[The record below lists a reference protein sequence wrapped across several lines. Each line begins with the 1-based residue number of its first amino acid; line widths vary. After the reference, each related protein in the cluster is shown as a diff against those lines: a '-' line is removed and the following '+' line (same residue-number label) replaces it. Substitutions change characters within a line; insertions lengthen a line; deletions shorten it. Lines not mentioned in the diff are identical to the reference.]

1 MDSLVDAGVVYAK
14 IVTEGAAREADYD
27 DESSVWFSVVLRDKK
42 RYFQIPQPLEDGG
55 YSLAQLEAIEFELSK
70 LGLDLLPLDHN
81 LLC

>member
-1 MDSLVDAGVVYAK
+1 MESWVEAGVVYAK
-14 IVTEGAAREADYD
+14 IAAEGADREADYD
-27 DESSVWFSVVLRDKK
+27 DESSVWFSIVLKDKK

-55 YSLAQLEAIEFELSK
+55 YSVAQLEAIEFELSK